1 MASTSGRT
9 RIPGELAPGL
19 QTTKTTA
26 ITFLD
31 LNLKAK

>member
-1 MASTSGRT
+1 MDSTSAKT
-9 RIPGELAPGL
+9 RNPGELAAGF